1 MDATTNFK
9 TISQVARQLSVSTK
23 TVQRMVADKTLD
35 SIRVRNRTRIDLDSY
50 LNSLTGKPKCQPSKK
65 Q

>member
-9 TISQVARQLSVSTK
+9 TIKQVATQLSVCRNTVHNMVNDGTLK
-23 TVQRMVADKTLD
+23 T
-35 SIRVRNRTRIDLDSY
+35 IRVRNRTRIDLDSY
-50 LNSLTGKPKCQPSKK
+50 LNSLTGKTPCHPSK

>member
-9 TISQVARQLSVSTK
+9 TIKQVASQLSVHRN
-23 TVQRMVADKTLD
+23 TVHNMIADGTLQT
-35 SIRVRNRTRIDLDSY
+35 IRVRNRTRIDLDSY
-50 LNSLTGKPKCQPSKK
+50 LNALTGKPQCQSPK